1 VIAARN
7 TDRSLASAAA
17 RFFLDDDDDE
27 EDCSSMLDDDGAVD
41 RAAAPT
47 SSSPQ
52 LSSSWPLRCGAL
64 LERFLC
70 SHEKLPLP
78 LLPSPIAMVLLELE
92 DSGSGE
98 AARKALAMMASAGK
112 VSLPFLSPAR
122 AYVRD
127 ANEWFVGAR
136 GWVEYLMEF

>member
-78 LLPSPIAMVLLELE
+78 PPSPLATELLELE

-112 VSLPFLSPAR
+112 LSLPFLPPAR

-136 GWVEYLMEF
+136 GWVKYLMGF